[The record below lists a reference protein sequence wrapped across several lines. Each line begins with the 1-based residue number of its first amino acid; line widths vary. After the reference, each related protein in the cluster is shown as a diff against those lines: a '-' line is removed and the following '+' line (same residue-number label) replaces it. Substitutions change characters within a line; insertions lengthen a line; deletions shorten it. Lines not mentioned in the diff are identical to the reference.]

1 MQKETV
7 RTLGQIKNL
16 MEQQN
21 QYKRY
26 MKVAEATRNYQ
37 LDRRTIINIALE
49 CGALYKINT
58 ITLIEMDAFETHFKE

>member
-1 MQKETV
+1 MDGLIWAQPITD
-7 RTLGQIKNL
+7 
-16 MEQQN
+16 
-21 QYKRY
+21 KRY